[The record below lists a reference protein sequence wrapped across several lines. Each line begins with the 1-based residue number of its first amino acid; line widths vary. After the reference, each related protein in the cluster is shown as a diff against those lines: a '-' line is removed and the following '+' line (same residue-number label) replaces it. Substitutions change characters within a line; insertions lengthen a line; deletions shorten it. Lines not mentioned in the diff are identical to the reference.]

1 MPNTKTCSPE
11 LRLPVKPDDYEV
23 PPPDEQ
29 DAFFA
34 WVMAQADAE
43 SEGTPETLLI
53 NGPDEST
60 LDYR

>member
-1 MPNTKTCSPE
+1 M
-11 LRLPVKPDDYEV
+11 KPDDYEV